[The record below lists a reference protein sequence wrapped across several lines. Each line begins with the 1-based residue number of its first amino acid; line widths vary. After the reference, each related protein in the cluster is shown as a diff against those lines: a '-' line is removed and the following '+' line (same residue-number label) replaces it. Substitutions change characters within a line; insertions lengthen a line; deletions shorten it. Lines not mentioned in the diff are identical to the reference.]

1 MMNIWQPIW
10 ENWVGE
16 FDESILPV
24 YAYYDWVNII
34 LILLAKGHMVVLII
48 LALLGKIILISLI
61 IRFGRKQRIL
71 GLQIMLSLFSKML
84 FYKMDF

>member
-1 MMNIWQPIW
+1 M
-10 ENWVGE
+10 
-16 FDESILPV
+16 
-24 YAYYDWVNII
+24 
-34 LILLAKGHMVVLII
+34 LLAKGHMVVLII
-48 LALLGKIILISLI
+48 LALPGKIILTSLI